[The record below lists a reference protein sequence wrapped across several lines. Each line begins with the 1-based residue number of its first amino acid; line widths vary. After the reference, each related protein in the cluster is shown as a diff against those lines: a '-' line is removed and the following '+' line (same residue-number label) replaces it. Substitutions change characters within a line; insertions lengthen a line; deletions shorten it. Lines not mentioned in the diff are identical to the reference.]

1 MRILVTSLGR
11 GRHACAL
18 FAAMGVLGLPST
30 GMAQSLDSAQAIA
43 PPREELAGRTST
55 VKELM
60 REGVAAYRKKDYERA
75 RSAFAR
81 ALQLERHIEIAAFLA
96 ESEMKLALYSEA
108 AEHWEYNLER
118 GGEDHEEAMA
128 RLAECKKHIAQVSVE
143 LEPVGADLFIDGVRS
158 ERRNK
163 SLWFAPGTYA
173 LEARQGDRRS
183 AETKLT
189 VAAGEE
195 RKVQLIVPAAISP
208 AAPPAPPKPRTVS
221 LVAPGPA
228 HDEGLQP
235 RTIVVLSGA
244 ALTVAAIGLGVY
256 SELQARSA
264 DSRRKAL
271 INQASA
277 ERPVGASNVCWR
289 NPEMSEIPSQCS
301 EIADKV
307 DETILFQ
314 NLRTASFI
322 TAGAL
327 GVATV
332 ATFFLWPAKSEAERA
347 RRPAIAPMIGSDRQ
361 GVQFRLRF

>member
-1 MRILVTSLGR
+1 MCRDVSKPGGGRYAFALLVATAVLSQGSL
-11 GRHACAL
+11 A
-18 FAAMGVLGLPST
+18 F
-30 GMAQSLDSAQAIA
+30 AQSISSDQATA
-43 PPREELAGRTST
+43 PPREDLAGRTST

-96 ESEMKLALYSEA
+96 ESEMKLGLYREA

-118 GGEDHEEAMA
+118 GGEDREEAMA

-163 SLWFAPGTYA
+163 SLWLAPGTYA

-183 AETKLT
+183 PEAKLT

-195 RKVQLIVPAAISP
+195 RNLRLIVPAAISV
-208 AAPPAPPKPRTVS
+208 AAPPAPPKPTTAS
-221 LVAPGPA
+221 FAAPIPA
-228 HDEGLQP
+228 HDDGVQP
-235 RTIVVLSGA
+235 RTIVVVSGA
-244 ALTVAAIGLGVY
+244 ALTVAALGLGVY

-264 DSRRKAL
+264 DSRLQEL
-271 INQASA
+271 INQARA

-289 NPEMSEIPSQCS
+289 NPEMPEIPSQCT
-301 EIADKV
+301 EIADKA
-307 DETILFQ
+307 DDTILFQ

-347 RRPAIAPMIGSDRQ
+347 RRPVIAPMIGSYRH